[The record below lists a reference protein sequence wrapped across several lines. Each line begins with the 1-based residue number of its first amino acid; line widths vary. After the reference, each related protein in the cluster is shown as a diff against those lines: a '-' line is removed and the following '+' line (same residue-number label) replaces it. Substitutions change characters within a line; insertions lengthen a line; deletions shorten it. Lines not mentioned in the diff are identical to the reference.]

1 MFDLESQNDHL
12 KQELKQSLIKL
23 NKVVSVFKESESN
36 TEDSFYLEN
45 EDKSFKSR
53 FYEEE
58 LDKMCKMIIF
68 EL

>member
-1 MFDLESQNDHL
+1 LFDLESQNDHL

-53 FYEEE
+53 FY
-58 LDKMCKMIIF
+58 
-68 EL
+68 